1 MTDTTPEQEHAEKT
15 DGRHIL
21 GWLLIPLSLFPLAA
35 LMNYDPGAIA
45 ALETP
50 PRVCT
55 NPIGPLGEYFAYY
68 GYALFGFAVWIVPVL
83 CIVSGVRV
91 ALRRRT
97 AVRRNLLWSL
107 LGITFTACLIQV
119 AENHLDG
126 LRALRQGLRIVDAG
140 GAVGYLVMTRLLC
153 RLLSDVG
160 ASVIAGL
167 GLALSVVAGIGP
179 RNIAAF
185 FTGIYRWALLGRYY
199 RMADAASAPNGTD
212 AAAAD
217 GTGIDPEADAAQA
230 RYLAALRARDEAKA
244 QREAEKNR
252 IREEK
257 LAAKEAARLEKEA
270 ERERI
275 RAAREAARAERAAA
289 SSVWARSS
297 RIPRIFSML
306 WSA

>member
-107 LGITFTACLIQV
+107 LGITFTACISSPSIYLIS
-119 AENHLDG
+119 ENIPG
-126 LRALRQGLRIVDAG
+126 RYRRERSRGITSSKRQH
-140 GAVGYLVMTRLLC
+140 T
-153 RLLSDVG
+153 
-160 ASVIAGL
+160 
-167 GLALSVVAGIGP
+167 AGI
-179 RNIAAF
+179 
-185 FTGIYRWALLGRYY
+185 YLL
-199 RMADAASAPNGTD
+199 
-212 AAAAD
+212 
-217 GTGIDPEADAAQA
+217 
-230 RYLAALRARDEAKA
+230 
-244 QREAEKNR
+244 
-252 IREEK
+252 
-257 LAAKEAARLEKEA
+257 
-270 ERERI
+270 
-275 RAAREAARAERAAA
+275 
-289 SSVWARSS
+289 
-297 RIPRIFSML
+297 
-306 WSA
+306 